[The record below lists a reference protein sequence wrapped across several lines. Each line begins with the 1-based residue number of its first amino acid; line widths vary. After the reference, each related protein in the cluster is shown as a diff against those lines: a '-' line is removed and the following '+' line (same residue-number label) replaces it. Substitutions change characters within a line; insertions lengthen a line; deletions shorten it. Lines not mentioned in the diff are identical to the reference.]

1 MEIFIKTAGI
11 IADII
16 LIVFVGWLLV
26 GGIVEKREKKRKEYS
41 TPKIEG
47 EEVKPFE
54 EFESVDKIIHR
65 KLDEL
70 QNIVIR
76 ESDKLHDRLQGMTIE
91 ELGEEK
97 GIQLLNKQER
107 YGNIEY
113 LLGDVRFYVEKELE
127 NGKV

>member
-54 EFESVDKIIHR
+54 EFESVDKVIHR

-70 QNIVIR
+70 QNIVLR
-76 ESDKLHDRLQGMTIE
+76 ENDKLHDKVEKMSIE

-97 GIQLLNKQER
+97 GVHLLIKQER
-107 YGNIEY
+107 YGNIEC
-113 LLGDVRFYVEKELE
+113 LLGDVRYFIEKELG
-127 NGKV
+127 NG